1 MAWLET
7 DRHGRL
13 RIGFKYYD
21 DLKCR
26 EPLGVQANK
35 QTIAE
40 ARRLCA
46 TIQLELKARTFDY
59 AKRFPDSDRIK
70 QRGIEAPEE
79 IQPISVTELA
89 DSWLLTEQGEVKKST
104 HGYYKEVAGIFIQR
118 DAIGTK
124 TVSELRQEDID
135 RWRARVDEK
144 QIKANEPLSTRRK
157 NMAWDVLNQILEFAR
172 VRKLLNEDLLL
183 GMKAIQGFGAS
194 ERRRFRALGRA

>member
-21 DLKCR
+21 GLKCR
-26 EPLGVQANK
+26 EPLGVSANK

-70 QRGIEAPEE
+70 QRGIETPEKIE
-79 IQPISVTELA
+79 PISVTELA
-89 DSWLLTEQGEVKKST
+89 DSWLLSKQGEVKKST

-124 TVSELRQEDID
+124 TVSELRQKTLTAGAYE
-135 RWRARVDEK
+135 
-144 QIKANEPLSTRRK
+144 LTRNKPRPM
-157 NMAWDVLNQILEFAR
+157 NR
-172 VRKLLNEDLLL
+172 
-183 GMKAIQGFGAS
+183 
-194 ERRRFRALGRA
+194 

>member
-21 DLKCR
+21 GLKCR
-26 EPLGVQANK
+26 EPLGVSANK

-70 QRGIEAPEE
+70 QRGIETPEK

-89 DSWLLTEQGEVKKST
+89 DSWLLSKQGEVKKST

-135 RWRARVDEK
+135 RWRVRVERETNQGQRTAEHAAEEHGVGCPESNPGVRSRPETAQRRPPARDE
-144 QIKANEPLSTRRK
+144 
-157 NMAWDVLNQILEFAR
+157 
-172 VRKLLNEDLLL
+172 
-183 GMKAIQGFGAS
+183 AI
-194 ERRRFRALGRA
+194 

>member
-21 DLKCR
+21 GLKCR
-26 EPLGVQANK
+26 EPLGVSANK

-70 QRGIEAPEE
+70 QRGIETPEKT
-79 IQPISVTELA
+79 QAVSVTELA
-89 DSWLLTEQGEVKKST
+89 DRLAAQQARRGQEIDPRLLQRSRGDLHSARRNRDENGL
-104 HGYYKEVAGIFIQR
+104 GI
-118 DAIGTK
+118 T
-124 TVSELRQEDID
+124 S
-135 RWRARVDEK
+135 
-144 QIKANEPLSTRRK
+144 
-157 NMAWDVLNQILEFAR
+157 
-172 VRKLLNEDLLL
+172 
-183 GMKAIQGFGAS
+183 
-194 ERRRFRALGRA
+194 GRH

>member
-13 RIGFKYYD
+13 RIGSKYYD
-21 DLKCR
+21 GLKCR

-70 QRGIEAPEE
+70 QRGKDAERSTLGAVNGVKKRIPDIEAVAPKGMN
-79 IQPISVTELA
+79 VK
-89 DSWLLTEQGEVKKST
+89 LT
-104 HGYYKEVAGIFIQR
+104 
-118 DAIGTK
+118 
-124 TVSELRQEDID
+124 
-135 RWRARVDEK
+135 
-144 QIKANEPLSTRRK
+144 
-157 NMAWDVLNQILEFAR
+157 
-172 VRKLLNEDLLL
+172 
-183 GMKAIQGFGAS
+183 
-194 ERRRFRALGRA
+194 

>member
-1 MAWLET
+1 MAWLEK

-21 DLKCR
+21 GLKCR
-26 EPLGVQANK
+26 EPLGVSANK

-70 QRGIEAPEE
+70 QRGIETPQK
-79 IQPISVTELA
+79 IQRIRVTELA
-89 DSWLLTEQGEVKKST
+89 DSWLLSKQGEVKKST

-124 TVSELRQEDID
+124 TVLELRQEANQGQ
-135 RWRARVDEK
+135 RAAEHAPQK
-144 QIKANEPLSTRRK
+144 HGMGCPESNPG
-157 NMAWDVLNQILEFAR
+157 
-172 VRKLLNEDLLL
+172 VRSRQE
-183 GMKAIQGFGAS
+183 AAQ
-194 ERRRFRALGRA
+194 

>member
-21 DLKCR
+21 GLKCR
-26 EPLGVQANK
+26 EPLGVSANK

-59 AKRFPDSDRIK
+59 AKRFPGSDRIK
-70 QRGIEAPEE
+70 QRGIETPEK

-89 DSWLLTEQGEVKKST
+89 DSWLLSKQGEVKKST
-104 HGYYKEVAGIFIQR
+104 HGYYKEVTGIFIQR

-124 TVSELRQEDID
+124 KVSELRQE
-135 RWRARVDEK
+135 A
-144 QIKANEPLSTRRK
+144 STAGEYELTRSKPKPMNR
-157 NMAWDVLNQILEFAR
+157 
-172 VRKLLNEDLLL
+172 
-183 GMKAIQGFGAS
+183 
-194 ERRRFRALGRA
+194 